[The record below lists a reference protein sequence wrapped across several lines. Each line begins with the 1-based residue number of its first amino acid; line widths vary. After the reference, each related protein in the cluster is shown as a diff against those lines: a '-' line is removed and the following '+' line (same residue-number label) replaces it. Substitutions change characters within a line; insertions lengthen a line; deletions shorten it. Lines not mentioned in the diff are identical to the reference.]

1 MTDRCERHD
10 LTPIGFIGLGAMG
23 AAIAARLAPHVPL
36 LVTDLRAAAVA
47 QLVAHGGQAASQ
59 AEIAQSCTIVFT
71 SLPRTENVR
80 AVILGDG
87 GLAATMRAGSVV
99 VDMTTGNPVHDRE
112 FELELARRD
121 VDFADAPVSGGPQA
135 AAEGTLAI
143 LVGASDQTM
152 NRIRP
157 ALDLISSR
165 VDHLGPV
172 GSGHAVKLVNNL
184 LSACN
189 RLSTLEAVSIAVKSG
204 VDLKACINA
213 INKSSGRS
221 YITESTY
228 PRFLLGE
235 EPVEQNFT
243 VGLMAKDITLALDLA
258 ADAGLVTRMGSVARE
273 LLSAAVEALGENADI
288 NRLMTF
294 PT

>member
-1 MTDRCERHD
+1 MTDRSELHD
-10 LTPIGFIGLGAMG
+10 LTPVGFIGLGAMG
-23 AAIAARLAPHVPL
+23 AAIAARLAAHVPL

-47 QLVAHGGQAASQ
+47 QLVACGGQAASQ
-59 AEIAQSCTIVFT
+59 AEIAQSCRVVFT

-80 AVILGDG
+80 AVVLGDG
-87 GLAATMRAGSVV
+87 GLADTMRAGGVV
-99 VDMTTGNPVHDRE
+99 VDMTTGSPAHDRV
-112 FELELARRD
+112 FESELARRGI
-121 VDFADAPVSGGPQA
+121 DFADAPVSGGPQA

-157 ALDLISSR
+157 TLDLISSR

-172 GSGHAVKLVNNL
+172 GSGHVVKLVNNL

-189 RLSTLEAVSIAVKSG
+189 RLSALEAMSIAVKSG
-204 VDLKACINA
+204 VDLKACIDA

-273 LLSAAVEALGENADI
+273 LLSAGVEAFGEDADI

-294 PT
+294 PA